1 MSQQVDLKELTE
13 VLLGQFAADRRAV
26 RELLKDPALHKQE
39 GLPIAEARERVLAQ
53 VKQIAADGDVYR
65 AFPKRFGGAD
75 DPGGYIAKF
84 EELLLADPSLQI
96 KAGVQYGLF
105 AGAILHLGT
114 EYHHDKW
121 LPGALS
127 VELPGSYAMT
137 EIGHGSDVSA
147 LATTATYDREAGEFI
162 IHTPYRGAWK
172 EYIGNAACHAHAAV
186 VFARL
191 IIPAT
196 AAEQPATDHGVH
208 AFFVPVRNPETSEFL
223 PGVQG
228 EDDGLKGG
236 LAGVDNGRLAF
247 DQVRIPRTNLLNR
260 FANVSADGTY
270 TSPIASPGRR
280 FFTMLSTLVQGRVSL
295 DGAAVTA
302 AKVALDIAI
311 TYANQRRQF
320 TAESDTDEVTLLDYR
335 THQRRLI
342 APLARTYAQIFAHE
356 ELLDLFAKTL
366 SAPERDDDQWQELE
380 SLAAAYKAASTW
392 HGLDTLQAAR
402 EACGGSGYMTE
413 NRLTSLRS
421 DLDIYVTFEGDNTV
435 LQQLVAKRLLSQ
447 YAAEFAEVNPGS
459 IAKLVTERVSDS
471 ALHRSGITRA
481 LQTISDGSSA
491 RRSASALR
499 AQDMQEELLTDRAR
513 TMVASVAGALR
524 PAVKASREKA
534 AELFAEHQVDLIEAA
549 RAHTDL
555 LHWRAFTRGLD
566 QIQDPDTRHIVS
578 RLRDLFGLLL
588 IEDHLDWYLINGRLS
603 AGRARVVGSYISRL
617 LLWLRPHAQDLVD
630 GFGFEQEHLR
640 ATIATGAEAQRQDEA
655 RTAQR
660 VERASGEAPVAEKHL
675 GKNKKR
681 K

>member
-1 MSQQVDLKELTE
+1 
-13 VLLGQFAADRRAV
+13 
-26 RELLKDPALHKQE
+26 
-39 GLPIAEARERVLAQ
+39 
-53 VKQIAADGDVYR
+53 
-65 AFPKRFGGAD
+65 
-75 DPGGYIAKF
+75 
-84 EELLLADPSLQI
+84 
-96 KAGVQYGLF
+96 
-105 AGAILHLGT
+105 
-114 EYHHDKW
+114 
-121 LPGALS
+121 
-127 VELPGSYAMT
+127 
-137 EIGHGSDVSA
+137 
-147 LATTATYDREAGEFI
+147 
-162 IHTPYRGAWK
+162 
-172 EYIGNAACHAHAAV
+172 
-186 VFARL
+186 
-191 IIPAT
+191 
-196 AAEQPATDHGVH
+196 
-208 AFFVPVRNPETSEFL
+208 
-223 PGVQG
+223 
-228 EDDGLKGG
+228 
-236 LAGVDNGRLAF
+236 
-247 DQVRIPRTNLLNR
+247 
-260 FANVSADGTY
+260 
-270 TSPIASPGRR
+270 
-280 FFTMLSTLVQGRVSL
+280 
-295 DGAAVTA
+295 
-302 AKVALDIAI
+302 
-311 TYANQRRQF
+311 
-320 TAESDTDEVTLLDYR
+320 
-335 THQRRLI
+335 
-342 APLARTYAQIFAHE
+342 
-356 ELLDLFAKTL
+356 
-366 SAPERDDDQWQELE
+366 
-380 SLAAAYKAASTW
+380 
-392 HGLDTLQAAR
+392 
-402 EACGGSGYMTE
+402 MTE